1 METTMGPRL
10 KLAHNHPGEDAWAY
24 SLALT
29 SSRALAA
36 LWAST

>member
-1 METTMGPRL
+1 MGPRL
-10 KLAHNHPGEDAWAY
+10 KLAHNLDPGEDAWAY